1 LWIIAGFLN
10 KTEENA
16 VHRLLQKWLESRLQ
30 IMKPI
35 LALLTLFAIVP
46 LTAAQTRNDPFDF
59 KLALSDHNGLLTWHA
74 DGFKI
79 VQASVKPQGKEI
91 GFRGAGPD
99 GIEFLNFLF
108 IDSDSSQLTG
118 SICMEHILDFEK
130 QRDSTIKNSKTWN
143 TTNRNKQSLAMVSYV
158 SGNRAPSY
166 HLRGFI
172 AFGDLCA
179 TYSLDPDYVP
189 QFKDAF
195 QYAQIFYSNDMFKDA
210 APVFEVALQKLDK
223 DETPDLDKKM
233 WRRVATDNAGMAY
246 GISGNLTKARAIF
259 EGAIK
264 TDPDYPIYY
273 YNLACTD
280 AEEGKLADAR
290 KNLEL
295 AFARKANVLP
305 GESLPDPRTD
315 DSFLPHKSNLE
326 FWSFIEKLH

>member
-1 LWIIAGFLN
+1 
-10 KTEENA
+10 
-16 VHRLLQKWLESRLQ
+16 
-30 IMKPI
+30 MKPI

-172 AFGDLCA
+172 AFGDLCGDFDFYSPKAIDAESPSLKSIFA